1 MDALSAWTMAFLA
14 GTSAPLASPCM
25 LPLYPGFLSYLA
37 SKGGGGSRGVPVP
50 LLGAAVAAGVIASL
64 LSFGAAYTLVLRVP
78 LSRIVP
84 VLSPVAFGLLAVF
97 SVLLVLDA
105 DLSRWTGGIPIP
117 RVGLPVPDA
126 FLLGLFLGIV
136 ILPCN
141 AAAVVALLAIGTTL
155 GDLLLNTVSFLSFG
169 AGMSLPLLAFA
180 ALPPPVTVGIVGWL
194 ARHRRA
200 VRAAAGVLM
209 LGIAVYSLLGLA
221 GVPAA

>member
-14 GTSAPLASPCM
+14 GTSVPLASPCM

-37 SKGGGGSRGVPVP
+37 SKGGGGSRGVTVP
-50 LLGAAVAAGVIASL
+50 LLGVAVAAGAIASL
-64 LSFGAAYTLVLRVP
+64 LAFGTVYTLVLQMP
-78 LSRIVP
+78 LSRVLS
-84 VLSPVAFGLLAVF
+84 VLSPAAFGLLAVF
-97 SVLLVLDA
+97 SVLLIIDA
-105 DLSRWTGGIPIP
+105 DLSRWTGGISLP

-126 FLLGLFLGIV
+126 FLLGFFLGIV

-155 GDLLLNTVSFLSFG
+155 RDFLLNLVSFLSFG

-180 ALPPPVTVGIVGWL
+180 ALPPPVSSGIVGWL
-194 ARHRRA
+194 ARHRRP
-200 VRAAAGVLM
+200 VRAAAGALM

-221 GVPAA
+221 GVLAA